1 MPHSPLGM
9 PDHSAMLAAAQMN
22 ALNSSALSGMLNAAR
37 PPFSTSQ
44 GMPFGVGNP
53 LGGKSS
59 PIGRG
64 TPSSD
69 GGSGSA
75 GNGPTIQVIDVK
87 LEEVRHSI
95 TNCFEDALKLR
106 PRKLSEGDS
115 FFQNARILSF
125 RDSQMTDRRIEILI
139 RCSMQMFE
147 IAAAES
153 HLLRSASPRAAS
165 RASNS
170 PDRLELLLVA
180 RFPILI
186 KM

>member
-44 GMPFGVGNP
+44 GMPFGMGNP

-87 LEEVRHSI
+87 LEEVRYSK
-95 TNCFEDALKLR
+95 TNC
-106 PRKLSEGDS
+106 SVDS
-115 FFQNARILSF
+115 LDKIMKGHVSYPKEIPSF
-125 RDSQMTDRRIEILI
+125 KV
-139 RCSMQMFE
+139 
-147 IAAAES
+147 
-153 HLLRSASPRAAS
+153 
-165 RASNS
+165 
-170 PDRLELLLVA
+170 LEFSV
-180 RFPILI
+180 FVIH
-186 KM
+186 K

>member
-1 MPHSPLGM
+1 MWCAPCRRKKKCVRYPEGDDYSQQAQNGNPLLSNSPLALGMLQGSPLSPHFNQGSPGGFMSHSPLGM

-87 LEEVRHSI
+87 LEETDDQLSPCVSP
-95 TNCFEDALKLR
+95 EPAPPMKR
-106 PRKLSEGDS
+106 PR
-115 FFQNARILSF
+115 
-125 RDSQMTDRRIEILI
+125 
-139 RCSMQMFE
+139 
-147 IAAAES
+147 
-153 HLLRSASPRAAS
+153 
-165 RASNS
+165 
-170 PDRLELLLVA
+170 LEPQGIVT
-180 RFPILI
+180 
-186 KM
+186 